1 MAQVYDYLNT
11 QLIHNQSFAFRLPP
25 TLIEQARGF
34 ANYKENAVFSD
45 KDIGGI
51 GNSESLA
58 VSQAVG
64 TYVMR
69 ASVAGR
75 AILDPIIKSL
85 ERIAFEDDPLRILLI
100 ETSYQAFIS
109 LFSMLSA
116 KDDNGKL
123 SGIRAYTRTLS
134 SFLCSLM

>member
-58 VSQAVG
+58 VSQAIG
-64 TYVMR
+64 THVMR

-109 LFSMLSA
+109 LFSMLSV

-123 SGIRAYTRTLS
+123 SGIRAYTCTLS